1 PRAGATHPGS
11 RARTGPRSGAPAG
24 AAPVSR
30 STRPPGSAAA
40 GARSPACSGTESRPL
55 ADPAPGTTATTGD
68 AVGLGPRSLG
78 PGRHPQLPGHG
89 RQGQR
94 AQGQHAVV
102 EIAERERPA
111 FLSPLG

>member
-1 PRAGATHPGS
+1 LSRPTPQAYPVLRVADRTRLDSAGCFTIGSSGERRSRPGTEPDPRAGATHPGS

-68 AVGLGPRSLG
+68 AVGLG
-78 PGRHPQLPGHG
+78 
-89 RQGQR
+89 
-94 AQGQHAVV
+94 
-102 EIAERERPA
+102 
-111 FLSPLG
+111 